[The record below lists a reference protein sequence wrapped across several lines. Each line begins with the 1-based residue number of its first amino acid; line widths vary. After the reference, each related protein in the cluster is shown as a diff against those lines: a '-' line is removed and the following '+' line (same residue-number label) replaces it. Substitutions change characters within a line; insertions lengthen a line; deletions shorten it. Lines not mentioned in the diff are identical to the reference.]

1 VIVAVCFE
9 GDGVWRVAIAN
20 AVIAVDTNDGYCRD
34 LQDRRRSGC
43 GAAATRGRLRNRGR
57 WRQQRPDQKGR
68 RQRRSHQKRGPIGPF
83 QSHKEE
89 RAQPGVRAS
98 ERGGNRRGPR
108 GFTLRVPAQ
117 PLGICRSPLGQSG
130 STRYRPAYPGAR
142 PVRGVRFALVP
153 NCLPCGNSAT
163 AAVDSSLQGSR
174 RGLVGDWRVMRLA
187 RGLCACRQGARGR
200 RARRSPRKCS
210 RSRPRSR

>member
-1 VIVAVCFE
+1 VIIAVCFE

-117 PLGICRSPLGQSG
+117 PLGICRSPLSQSG
-130 STRYRPAYPGAR
+130 FDS
-142 PVRGVRFALVP
+142 L
-153 NCLPCGNSAT
+153 S
-163 AAVDSSLQGSR
+163 SSLSR
-174 RGLVGDWRVMRLA
+174 RA
-187 RGLCACRQGARGR
+187 A
-200 RARRSPRKCS
+200 SPRRTI
-210 RSRPRSR
+210 RSGTELLALWQFRHGCFR